1 MSFVHGMNARR
12 KVRNALSLGQK
23 ISAHTFHASSP
34 TTRWPHRRFVRP
46 PSSKIF
52 RARARKFTKHV
63 AWSDAHVHIAAEQT
77 NERTSEKVRTRA
89 PLQKFNLYCYKKLD
103 EKDPTRQRPTLQTG
117 GVKSEGTHGSTNNA
131 QNAVKE
137 TTHIQQV
144 YIIHVHATNDRSKI
158 PQNAHRCN

>member
-1 MSFVHGMNARR
+1 MHAEKSEMLWASARKYPHIHSTRAVRRQDGRIDGSFGRR
-12 KVRNALSLGQK
+12 VPKYS
-23 ISAHTFHASSP
+23 
-34 TTRWPHRRFVRP
+34 
-46 PSSKIF
+46 
-52 RARARKFTKHV
+52 ARARKFTKHV
-63 AWSDAHVHIAAEQT
+63 AWSDAHVHVAAEQT

-89 PLQKFNLYCYKKLD
+89 PLQKFNLYCYKRLD